1 MNGYLMQEKQ
11 WVPGEDLFIESFAPE
26 NSYGVVFEDD
36 GEAAYFYAVE
46 RDGDGPGLRI
56 LDALH
61 IHQSEVP
68 EVPEQ
73 SEGNERG
80 SRAESKGTTEV
91 PEESKGTAEEERG
104 GTLRRRTQGTGSDE
118 GPRDD
123 APTKFEASG
132 PTQPAAAAAAS
143 RLLIIWSRDWMKCA
157 LIIDGYVHALFDF
170 EAQGGYNI
178 NEFPPPNDFWTKGD
192 RKLTDEL
199 VRKFF

>member
-26 NSYGVVFEDD
+26 NHNGVVFEDD
-36 GEAAYFYAVE
+36 GESAYFYAVE

-61 IHQSEVP
+61 IHQSELP
-68 EVPEQ
+68 EVPE
-73 SEGNERG
+73 
-80 SRAESKGTTEV
+80 AADPT
-91 PEESKGTAEEERG
+91 
-104 GTLRRRTQGTGSDE
+104 DI
-118 GPRDD
+118 
-123 APTKFEASG
+123 APTAR
-132 PTQPAAAAAAS
+132 P
-143 RLLIIWSRDWMKCA
+143 LLIVWSRDWMKCA
-157 LIIDGYVHALFDF
+157 LIIDGYAHALFDF

-199 VRKFF
+199 VRRFF